1 MADTNMSER
10 ITADELEALRR
21 AFERVSA
28 RGWGVSL
35 GLLAALG
42 LFVATSI
49 LVIKGGPDAGAHLGL
64 LSNYFPG
71 FDITF
76 AGAAVGAA
84 YGLVVGD
91 VAGWSVGAAYNFFV
105 DRV

>member
-1 MADTNMSER
+1 MADTNTPER
-10 ITADELEALRR
+10 ITTDELDALRR

-42 LFVATSI
+42 LFAATSI

-76 AGAAVGAA
+76 FGAAVGAA
-84 YGLVVGD
+84 YGMVVGY
-91 VAGWSVGAAYNFFV
+91 VAGWSVGTVYNLFV